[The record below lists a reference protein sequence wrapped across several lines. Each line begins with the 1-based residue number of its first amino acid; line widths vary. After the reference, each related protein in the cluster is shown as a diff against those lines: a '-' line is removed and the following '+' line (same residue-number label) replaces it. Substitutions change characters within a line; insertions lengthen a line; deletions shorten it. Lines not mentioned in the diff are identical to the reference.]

1 MNKQNLKI
9 AIGAGALLLI
19 GGYLVYEWYKSE
31 KDNNSKECTKKF
43 NSDCNDEYG
52 KTSVSTNV
60 INTEDECKTDD
71 LKERLNESKTEIV
84 QSMQE
89 RHEEAAQI
97 MKEALEN
104 IRSEQ
109 VYTESENN
117 ATLDE
122 LNSQLDDLMN

>member
-1 MNKQNLKI
+1 M
-9 AIGAGALLLI
+9 LLI

-52 KTSVSTNV
+52 KTSVSTTV